1 MNEFLRTDTAMSALS
16 SMRTGGIAPVACFP
30 ETEKDLCD
38 AVRRLTREHKRFF
51 VFGNLSNVLLPD
63 GRLDFVP
70 VITTGIKTVT
80 VMETD
85 AGIDVYAACGV
96 SLTGLALEFCRG
108 DYAGLSFAYG
118 IPGTVGGA
126 VFMNAGAYGSEMKN
140 IVRSVRFYDIDADA
154 VCEIPASDCGFGYR
168 TSVFAHKNGVI
179 LGAVLSLAAC
189 EPGKA
194 LAEAKE
200 FMERRREKQPL
211 EYPSCGSA
219 FKRPEGYFAGA
230 LIEQAGLKGAQIG
243 GAQVSEKHAGF
254 IVNIGNATAGDV
266 LTLIERVQKT
276 VFEHSG
282 VHLETE
288 VRVIGEE

>member
-30 ETEKDLCD
+30 ETEKDLCI

-80 VMETD
+80 VTETD
-85 AGIDVYAACGV
+85 GGIDVYAACGV

-140 IVRSVRFYDIDADA
+140 IVRSVRFYDIDADT
-154 VCEIPASDCGFGYR
+154 VCEIPAADCGFGYR

-179 LGAVLSLAAC
+179 LGAFLSLAAC
-189 EPGKA
+189 EPGTA
-194 LAEAKE
+194 LAEAKD

-219 FKRPEGYFAGA
+219 FKRPEGYFAGE
-230 LIEQAGLKGAQIG
+230 LIEKCGLKGYTVG
-243 GAQVSEKHAGF
+243 GACVSEKHAGF
-254 IVNIGNATAGDV
+254 VVNKGGATSADV
-266 LTLIERVQKT
+266 EKVLCDVRAKVLQK
-276 VFEHSG
+276 FG
-282 VHLETE
+282 VELEPE
-288 VRVIGEE
+288 IRILK

>member
-1 MNEFLRTDTAMSALS
+1 M
-16 SMRTGGIAPVACFP
+16 
-30 ETEKDLCD
+30 
-38 AVRRLTREHKRFF
+38 
-51 VFGNLSNVLLPD
+51 FGNLSNVLLPD

-80 VMETD
+80 VTETD

-179 LGAVLSLAAC
+179 LGAFLSLATC
-189 EPGKA
+189 EPGTA
-194 LAEAKE
+194 LAEAKD

-219 FKRPEGYFAGA
+219 FKRPEGYFAGE
-230 LIEQAGLKGAQIG
+230 LIEKCGLKGYTVG
-243 GAQVSEKHAGF
+243 GACVSEKHAGF
-254 IVNIGNATAGDV
+254 VVNKGGATSADV
-266 LTLIERVQKT
+266 EKVLCDVRAKVLQK
-276 VFEHSG
+276 FG
-282 VHLETE
+282 VELEPE
-288 VRVIGEE
+288 IRILK

>member
-1 MNEFLRTDTAMSALS
+1 MNEFLRTDTAMSALT

-80 VMETD
+80 VTETD

-179 LGAVLSLAAC
+179 LGAFLSLAAC
-189 EPGKA
+189 EPGTA
-194 LAEAKE
+194 LAEAKD

-219 FKRPEGYFAGA
+219 FKRPEGYFAGE
-230 LIEQAGLKGAQIG
+230 LIEKCGLKGYAVG
-243 GAQVSEKHAGF
+243 GACVSEKHAGF
-254 IVNIGNATAGDV
+254 VVNKGGATSADV
-266 LTLIERVQKT
+266 EKVLCDVRAKVLQK
-276 VFEHSG
+276 FG
-282 VHLETE
+282 VELEPE
-288 VRVIGEE
+288 IRILK

>member
-80 VMETD
+80 VTETD

-179 LGAVLSLAAC
+179 LGAFLSLAAC
-189 EPGKA
+189 EPGTA
-194 LAEAKE
+194 LAEAKD

-211 EYPSCGSA
+211 EYPSRGSA
-219 FKRPEGYFAGA
+219 FKRPEGYFAGE
-230 LIEQAGLKGAQIG
+230 LIEKCGLKGYTVG
-243 GAQVSEKHAGF
+243 GACVSEKHAGF
-254 IVNIGNATAGDV
+254 VVNKGGATSADV
-266 LTLIERVQKT
+266 EKVLCDVRAKVLQK
-276 VFEHSG
+276 FG
-282 VHLETE
+282 VELEPE
-288 VRVIGEE
+288 IRILK

>member
-1 MNEFLRTDTAMSALS
+1 MNEFLRTDTAMSALT

-80 VMETD
+80 VTETD

-179 LGAVLSLAAC
+179 LGAFLSLAAC
-189 EPGKA
+189 EPGTA
-194 LAEAKE
+194 LAEAKD

-219 FKRPEGYFAGA
+219 FKRPEGYFAGE
-230 LIEQAGLKGAQIG
+230 LIEKCGLKGYTVG
-243 GAQVSEKHAGF
+243 GACVSEKHAGF
-254 IVNIGNATAGDV
+254 VVNKGGATSADV
-266 LTLIERVQKT
+266 EKVLCDVRAKVLQK
-276 VFEHSG
+276 FG
-282 VHLETE
+282 VELEPE
-288 VRVIGEE
+288 IRIIK

>member
-30 ETEKDLCD
+30 ETEKGLCD

-80 VMETD
+80 VTETD

-179 LGAVLSLAAC
+179 LGAFLSLAAC
-189 EPGKA
+189 EPGTA
-194 LAEAKE
+194 LAEAKD

-219 FKRPEGYFAGA
+219 FKRPEGYFAGE
-230 LIEQAGLKGAQIG
+230 LIEKCGLKGYTVG
-243 GAQVSEKHAGF
+243 GACVSEKHAGF
-254 IVNIGNATAGDV
+254 VVNKGGATSADV
-266 LTLIERVQKT
+266 EKVLCDVRAKVLQK
-276 VFEHSG
+276 FG
-282 VHLETE
+282 VELEPE
-288 VRVIGEE
+288 IRILK

>member
-80 VMETD
+80 VTETD

-168 TSVFAHKNGVI
+168 TSVFAQKNGVI
-179 LGAVLSLAAC
+179 LGAFLSLAAC
-189 EPGKA
+189 EPGTA
-194 LAEAKE
+194 LAEAKD

-219 FKRPEGYFAGA
+219 FKRPEGYFAGE
-230 LIEQAGLKGAQIG
+230 LIEKCGLKGYTVG
-243 GAQVSEKHAGF
+243 GACVSEKHAGF
-254 IVNIGNATAGDV
+254 VVNKGGATSADV
-266 LTLIERVQKT
+266 EKVLCDVRAKVLQK
-276 VFEHSG
+276 FG
-282 VHLETE
+282 VELEPE
-288 VRVIGEE
+288 IRILK

>member
-80 VMETD
+80 VTETD

-189 EPGKA
+189 EPGTA
-194 LAEAKE
+194 LAEAKD

-219 FKRPEGYFAGA
+219 FKRPEGYFAGE
-230 LIEQAGLKGAQIG
+230 LIEKCGLKGYTVG
-243 GAQVSEKHAGF
+243 GACVSEKHAGF
-254 IVNIGNATAGDV
+254 VVNKGGATSADV
-266 LTLIERVQKT
+266 EKVLCDVRAKVLQE
-276 VFEHSG
+276 FG
-282 VHLETE
+282 VELEPE
-288 VRVIGEE
+288 IRILK

>member
-1 MNEFLRTDTAMSALS
+1 MNEFLRTDTVMSALS

-80 VMETD
+80 VTETD

-96 SLTGLALEFCRG
+96 SLTGLALEFCRR

-140 IVRSVRFYDIDADA
+140 IVRAVRFYDIDADT

-179 LGAVLSLAAC
+179 LGASLSLAAC
-189 EPGKA
+189 ESGKA
-194 LAEAKE
+194 LVEAKE

-219 FKRPEGYFAGA
+219 FKRPEGYFAGE
-230 LIEQAGLKGAQIG
+230 LIEKCGLKGYAVG
-243 GAQVSEKHAGF
+243 GACVSEKHAGF
-254 IVNIGNATAGDV
+254 VVNKGGATSADV
-266 LTLIERVQKT
+266 EKLLCDVRAKVHQT
-276 VFEHSG
+276 FG
-282 VHLETE
+282 VELEPE
-288 VRVIGEE
+288 IRIIK

>member
-1 MNEFLRTDTAMSALS
+1 MNEFLRTDTAMSALT

-80 VMETD
+80 VTETD

-179 LGAVLSLAAC
+179 LGAFLSLAAC
-189 EPGKA
+189 EPGTA
-194 LAEAKE
+194 LAEAKD

-219 FKRPEGYFAGA
+219 FKRPEGYFAGE
-230 LIEQAGLKGAQIG
+230 LIEKCGLKGYTVGVAC
-243 GAQVSEKHAGF
+243 VSEKHAGF
-254 IVNIGNATAGDV
+254 VVNKGGATSADV
-266 LTLIERVQKT
+266 EKVLCDVRAKVLQK
-276 VFEHSG
+276 FG
-282 VHLETE
+282 VELEPE
-288 VRVIGEE
+288 IRILK

>member
-1 MNEFLRTDTAMSALS
+1 MNEFLRTDTAMSALT

-80 VMETD
+80 VTETD

-96 SLTGLALEFCRG
+96 SLTGLALEFCRR

-179 LGAVLSLAAC
+179 LGASLSLAAC
-189 EPGKA
+189 ESGKA

-200 FMERRREKQPL
+200 LMERRREKQPL

-219 FKRPEGYFAGA
+219 FKRPEGYFAGE
-230 LIEQAGLKGAQIG
+230 LIEKCGLKGYAVG
-243 GAQVSEKHAGF
+243 GACVSEKHAGF
-254 IVNIGNATAGDV
+254 VVNKGGATSADV
-266 LTLIERVQKT
+266 EKLLCDVRAKVHQT
-276 VFEHSG
+276 FG
-282 VHLETE
+282 VELEPE
-288 VRVIGEE
+288 IRFIK

>member
-80 VMETD
+80 VTETD

-179 LGAVLSLAAC
+179 LGAFLSLAAC
-189 EPGKA
+189 EPGTA
-194 LAEAKE
+194 LAEAKD

-219 FKRPEGYFAGA
+219 FKRPEGYFAGE
-230 LIEQAGLKGAQIG
+230 LIEKCGLKGYTVG
-243 GAQVSEKHAGF
+243 GACVSEKHAGF
-254 IVNIGNATAGDV
+254 VVNKGGATSADV
-266 LTLIERVQKT
+266 EKVLCDVRAKVLQK
-276 VFEHSG
+276 FG
-282 VHLETE
+282 VELEPE
-288 VRVIGEE
+288 IRILK

>member
-80 VMETD
+80 VTETD

-179 LGAVLSLAAC
+179 LGAFLSLAAC
-189 EPGKA
+189 EPGTA
-194 LAEAKE
+194 LAEAKD

-211 EYPSCGSA
+211 EYPSCGNA
-219 FKRPEGYFAGA
+219 FKRPEGYFAGE
-230 LIEQAGLKGAQIG
+230 LIEKCGLKGYTVG
-243 GAQVSEKHAGF
+243 GACVSEKHAGF
-254 IVNIGNATAGDV
+254 VVNKGGATSADV
-266 LTLIERVQKT
+266 EKVLCDVRAKVLQK
-276 VFEHSG
+276 FG
-282 VHLETE
+282 VELEPE
-288 VRVIGEE
+288 IRILK

>member
-219 FKRPEGYFAGA
+219 FKRPEGYFAGE
-230 LIEQAGLKGAQIG
+230 LIEKCGLKGYAVG
-243 GAQVSEKHAGF
+243 GACVSEKHAGF
-254 IVNIGNATAGDV
+254 VVNKGGATSADV
-266 LTLIERVQKT
+266 EKVLCDVRAKVLQK
-276 VFEHSG
+276 FG
-282 VHLETE
+282 VELEPE
-288 VRVIGEE
+288 IRILK

>member
-80 VMETD
+80 VTETD

-179 LGAVLSLAAC
+179 LGAFLSLAAC
-189 EPGKA
+189 EPGTA
-194 LAEAKE
+194 LAEAKD

-219 FKRPEGYFAGA
+219 FKRPEGYFAGE
-230 LIEQAGLKGAQIG
+230 LIEKSGLKGYTVG
-243 GAQVSEKHAGF
+243 GACVSEKHAGF
-254 IVNIGNATAGDV
+254 VVNKGGATSADV
-266 LTLIERVQKT
+266 EKVLCDVRAKVLQK
-276 VFEHSG
+276 FG
-282 VHLETE
+282 VELEPE
-288 VRVIGEE
+288 IRILK

>member
-30 ETEKDLCD
+30 ETEQSLCD
-38 AVRRLTREHKRFF
+38 TVRRLTEEHKRFF

-63 GRLDFVP
+63 GTLDFVP

-80 VMETD
+80 VTD
-85 AGIDVYAACGV
+85 TDDGIDVYAACGV
-96 SLTGLALEFCRG
+96 SLTGLALEFCRR

-140 IVRSVRFYDIDADA
+140 IVRAVRFYDIDADT

-179 LGAVLSLAAC
+179 LGASLSLAAC
-189 EPGKA
+189 ESGKA
-194 LAEAKE
+194 LAEAKD

-219 FKRPEGYFAGA
+219 FKRPEGYFAGE
-230 LIEQAGLKGAQIG
+230 LIEKCGLKGYAVG
-243 GAQVSEKHAGF
+243 GACVSEKHAGF
-254 IVNIGNATAGDV
+254 VVNKGGATSADV
-266 LTLIERVQKT
+266 EKLLCDVRAKVLQT
-276 VFEHSG
+276 FG
-282 VHLETE
+282 VELEPE
-288 VRVIGEE
+288 IRIIK

>member
-1 MNEFLRTDTAMSALS
+1 MNEFLRTDTAMSALT

-80 VMETD
+80 VTETD

-108 DYAGLSFAYG
+108 GYAGLSFAYG

-179 LGAVLSLAAC
+179 LGAFLSLAAC
-189 EPGKA
+189 EPGTA
-194 LAEAKE
+194 LAEAKD

-219 FKRPEGYFAGA
+219 FKRPEGYFAGE
-230 LIEQAGLKGAQIG
+230 LIEKCGLKGYTVG
-243 GAQVSEKHAGF
+243 GACVSEKHAGF
-254 IVNIGNATAGDV
+254 VVNKGGATSADV
-266 LTLIERVQKT
+266 EKVLCDVRAKVLQK
-276 VFEHSG
+276 FG
-282 VHLETE
+282 VELEPE
-288 VRVIGEE
+288 IRILK

>member
-1 MNEFLRTDTAMSALS
+1 MNEFLRTDTAMSALT

-80 VMETD
+80 VTETD

-140 IVRSVRFYDIDADA
+140 IVRSVRFYDIDADT

-179 LGAVLSLAAC
+179 LGASLSLAAC
-189 EPGKA
+189 ESGKA

-200 FMERRREKQPL
+200 LMERRREKQPL

-219 FKRPEGYFAGA
+219 FKRPEGYFAGE
-230 LIEQAGLKGAQIG
+230 LIEKCGLKGYAVG
-243 GAQVSEKHAGF
+243 GACVSEKHAGF
-254 IVNIGNATAGDV
+254 VVNKGGATSADV
-266 LTLIERVQKT
+266 EKLLCDVRAKVHQT
-276 VFEHSG
+276 FG
-282 VHLETE
+282 VELEPE
-288 VRVIGEE
+288 IRFIK

>member
-16 SMRTGGIAPVACFP
+16 SMRTGGIAPVAYFP
-30 ETEKDLCD
+30 ETEQSLCD
-38 AVRRLTREHKRFF
+38 TVRRLTEEHKRFF

-80 VMETD
+80 VTETD

-179 LGAVLSLAAC
+179 LGASLSLAAC
-189 EPGKA
+189 ESGKA

-200 FMERRREKQPL
+200 LMERRREKQPL

-219 FKRPEGYFAGA
+219 FKRPEGYFAGE
-230 LIEQAGLKGAQIG
+230 LIEKCGLKGYAVG
-243 GAQVSEKHAGF
+243 GACVSEKHAGF
-254 IVNIGNATAGDV
+254 VVNKGGATSADV
-266 LTLIERVQKT
+266 EKLLCDVRAKVHQT
-276 VFEHSG
+276 FG
-282 VHLETE
+282 VELEPE
-288 VRVIGEE
+288 IRFIK

>member
-1 MNEFLRTDTAMSALS
+1 MNEFLRTDTAMSALT

-80 VMETD
+80 VTETD

-96 SLTGLALEFCRG
+96 SLTGLALEFCCG

-179 LGAVLSLAAC
+179 LGAFLSLAAC
-189 EPGKA
+189 EPGTA
-194 LAEAKE
+194 LAEAKD

-219 FKRPEGYFAGA
+219 FKRPEGYFAGE
-230 LIEQAGLKGAQIG
+230 LIEKCGLKGYTVG
-243 GAQVSEKHAGF
+243 GACVSEKHAGF
-254 IVNIGNATAGDV
+254 VVNKGGATSADV
-266 LTLIERVQKT
+266 EKVLCDVRAKVLQK
-276 VFEHSG
+276 FG
-282 VHLETE
+282 VELEPE
-288 VRVIGEE
+288 IRILK

>member
-80 VMETD
+80 VTETD
-85 AGIDVYAACGV
+85 VGIDVYAACGV

-179 LGAVLSLAAC
+179 LGAFLSLAAC
-189 EPGKA
+189 EPGTA
-194 LAEAKE
+194 LAEAKD

-219 FKRPEGYFAGA
+219 FKRPEGYFAGE
-230 LIEQAGLKGAQIG
+230 LIEKCGLKGYTVG
-243 GAQVSEKHAGF
+243 GACVSEKHAGF
-254 IVNIGNATAGDV
+254 VVNKGGATSADV
-266 LTLIERVQKT
+266 EKLLCDVRAKVHQT
-276 VFEHSG
+276 FG
-282 VHLETE
+282 VELEPE
-288 VRVIGEE
+288 IRILK

>member
-1 MNEFLRTDTAMSALS
+1 MNEFLRTDTAMSALT

-30 ETEKDLCD
+30 ETEQSLCD
-38 AVRRLTREHKRFF
+38 TVRRLTEEHKRFF

-63 GRLDFVP
+63 GTLDFVP

-80 VMETD
+80 VTETD

-179 LGAVLSLAAC
+179 LGAFLSLATC
-189 EPGKA
+189 EPGTA
-194 LAEAKE
+194 LAEAKD

-219 FKRPEGYFAGA
+219 FKRPEGYFAGE
-230 LIEQAGLKGAQIG
+230 LIEKCGLKGYTVG
-243 GAQVSEKHAGF
+243 GACVSEKHAGF
-254 IVNIGNATAGDV
+254 VVNKGGATSADV
-266 LTLIERVQKT
+266 EKVLCDVRAKVLQK
-276 VFEHSG
+276 FG
-282 VHLETE
+282 VELEPE
-288 VRVIGEE
+288 IRILK

>member
-16 SMRTGGIAPVACFP
+16 SMRTGGIAPVAYFP
-30 ETEKDLCD
+30 ETEQSLCD
-38 AVRRLTREHKRFF
+38 TVRRLTEEHKRFF

-63 GRLDFVP
+63 GTLDFVP

-80 VMETD
+80 VTD
-85 AGIDVYAACGV
+85 TDDGIKVYAACGV
-96 SLTGLALEFCRG
+96 SLTGLALEFCRR

-140 IVRSVRFYDIDADA
+140 IVRSVRFYDIDADT

-179 LGAVLSLAAC
+179 LGAFLSLTAC
-189 EPGKA
+189 ESGKA

-219 FKRPEGYFAGA
+219 FKRPEGYFAGE
-230 LIEQAGLKGAQIG
+230 LIEKCGLKGYAVG
-243 GAQVSEKHAGF
+243 GACVSEKHAGF
-254 IVNIGNATAGDV
+254 VVNKGGATSADV
-266 LTLIERVQKT
+266 EKLLCDVRAKVHQT
-276 VFEHSG
+276 FG
-282 VHLETE
+282 VELEPE
-288 VRVIGEE
+288 IRIIK

>member
-1 MNEFLRTDTAMSALS
+1 MNEFLRTDTAMSALT

-80 VMETD
+80 VTETD

-140 IVRSVRFYDIDADA
+140 IVRSVRFYDIDADT
-154 VCEIPASDCGFGYR
+154 VCEIPAADCGFGYR

-179 LGAVLSLAAC
+179 LGASLSLAAC
-189 EPGKA
+189 ESGKA

-219 FKRPEGYFAGA
+219 FKRPEGYFAGE
-230 LIEQAGLKGAQIG
+230 LIEKCGLKGYTVG
-243 GAQVSEKHAGF
+243 GACVSEKHAGF
-254 IVNIGNATAGDV
+254 VVNKGGATSADV
-266 LTLIERVQKT
+266 EKVLCDVRAKVLQK
-276 VFEHSG
+276 FG
-282 VHLETE
+282 VELEPE
-288 VRVIGEE
+288 IRILK

>member
-1 MNEFLRTDTAMSALS
+1 MNEFLRTDTAMSALT

-80 VMETD
+80 VTETD

-96 SLTGLALEFCRG
+96 SLTGLALEFCRR

-179 LGAVLSLAAC
+179 LGASLSLAAC
-189 EPGKA
+189 ESGKA

-200 FMERRREKQPL
+200 LMERRREKQPL

-219 FKRPEGYFAGA
+219 FKRPEGYFAGE
-230 LIEQAGLKGAQIG
+230 LIEKCGLKGYAVG
-243 GAQVSEKHAGF
+243 GACVSEKHAGF
-254 IVNIGNATAGDV
+254 VVNKGGATSADV
-266 LTLIERVQKT
+266 EKLLCDVRAKVLQK
-276 VFEHSG
+276 FG
-282 VHLETE
+282 VELEPE
-288 VRVIGEE
+288 IRILK

>member
-80 VMETD
+80 VTETD

-179 LGAVLSLAAC
+179 LGAFLSLAAC
-189 EPGKA
+189 EPGTA
-194 LAEAKE
+194 LAEAKD

-219 FKRPEGYFAGA
+219 FKRPEGYFAGE
-230 LIEQAGLKGAQIG
+230 LIEKCGLKGYTVG
-243 GAQVSEKHAGF
+243 GACVSEKHAGF
-254 IVNIGNATAGDV
+254 VVNKGGATSADV
-266 LTLIERVQKT
+266 EKLLCDVRAKVHQT
-276 VFEHSG
+276 FG
-282 VHLETE
+282 VELEPE
-288 VRVIGEE
+288 IRIIK

>member
-38 AVRRLTREHKRFF
+38 AVRCLTREHKRFF

-80 VMETD
+80 VTETD

-179 LGAVLSLAAC
+179 LGAFLSLAAC
-189 EPGKA
+189 EPGTA
-194 LAEAKE
+194 LAEAKD

-219 FKRPEGYFAGA
+219 FKRPEGYFAGE
-230 LIEQAGLKGAQIG
+230 LIEKCGLKGYTVG
-243 GAQVSEKHAGF
+243 GACVSEKHAGF
-254 IVNIGNATAGDV
+254 VVNKGGATSADV
-266 LTLIERVQKT
+266 EKVLCDVRAKVLQK
-276 VFEHSG
+276 FG
-282 VHLETE
+282 VELEPE
-288 VRVIGEE
+288 IRILK

>member
-1 MNEFLRTDTAMSALS
+1 MNEFLRTDTAMSALT

-80 VMETD
+80 VTETD

-179 LGAVLSLAAC
+179 LGAFLSLAAC
-189 EPGKA
+189 EPGTA
-194 LAEAKE
+194 LAEAKD

-219 FKRPEGYFAGA
+219 FKRPEGYFAGE
-230 LIEQAGLKGAQIG
+230 LIEKCGLKGYTVG
-243 GAQVSEKHAGF
+243 GACVSEKHAGF
-254 IVNIGNATAGDV
+254 VVNKGGATSADV
-266 LTLIERVQKT
+266 EKVLCDVRAKVLQK
-276 VFEHSG
+276 FG
-282 VHLETE
+282 VELEPE
-288 VRVIGEE
+288 IRILK

>member
-63 GRLDFVP
+63 GSLNFVP

-80 VMETD
+80 VTETD

-179 LGAVLSLAAC
+179 LGAFLSLAAC
-189 EPGKA
+189 EPGTA
-194 LAEAKE
+194 LAEAKD

-219 FKRPEGYFAGA
+219 FKRPEGYFAGE
-230 LIEQAGLKGAQIG
+230 LIEKCGLKGYTVG
-243 GAQVSEKHAGF
+243 GACVSEKHAGF
-254 IVNIGNATAGDV
+254 VVNKGGATSADV
-266 LTLIERVQKT
+266 EKVLCDVRAKVLQK
-276 VFEHSG
+276 FG
-282 VHLETE
+282 VELEPE
-288 VRVIGEE
+288 IRILK

>member
-1 MNEFLRTDTAMSALS
+1 MNEFLRTDTAMSALT

-80 VMETD
+80 VTETD

-179 LGAVLSLAAC
+179 LGAFLSLAAC
-189 EPGKA
+189 EPGTA
-194 LAEAKE
+194 VAEAKD

-219 FKRPEGYFAGA
+219 FKRPEGYFAGE
-230 LIEQAGLKGAQIG
+230 LIEKCGLKGYAVG
-243 GAQVSEKHAGF
+243 GACVSEKHAGF
-254 IVNIGNATAGDV
+254 AVNLGGATAADV
-266 LTLIERVQKT
+266 KALLTQVSET
-276 VFEHSG
+276 VYNSTG
-282 VHLETE
+282 ILLEPE
-288 VRVIGEE
+288 IRIW

>member
-1 MNEFLRTDTAMSALS
+1 MNEFLRTDTAMSALT

-80 VMETD
+80 VTETD

-179 LGAVLSLAAC
+179 LGAFLSLAAC
-189 EPGKA
+189 EPGTA
-194 LAEAKE
+194 LAEAKD

-211 EYPSCGSA
+211 EYPS
-219 FKRPEGYFAGA
+219 
-230 LIEQAGLKGAQIG
+230 
-243 GAQVSEKHAGF
+243 
-254 IVNIGNATAGDV
+254 
-266 LTLIERVQKT
+266 
-276 VFEHSG
+276 
-282 VHLETE
+282 
-288 VRVIGEE
+288 